1 MATVQE
7 PVSYGEP
14 HFQTLPYYSSL
25 LQHITEIGTFVK
37 SYSGGAEP
45 YRWVLSTLVS
55 HNLTQTIEFHQ
66 YVDMENISSTH
77 PTI

>member
-1 MATVQE
+1 MASVQD

-25 LQHITEIGTFVK
+25 LQQITEIGTFVK

-45 YRWVLSTLVS
+45 YR
-55 HNLTQTIEFHQ
+55 
-66 YVDMENISSTH
+66 
-77 PTI
+77 